1 MLKYFTFFLLLT
13 TASISAQQYP
23 DTLYT
28 PFIAQAAYPHGEGP
42 RVTFDKGHNNF
53 GADVNGYA
61 ALEKLLER
69 DGYRVSTSTH
79 NFGTLKSLEGTDV
92 LVIINALNQENVG
105 TWARPIYSAFTDKEI
120 STLEQWVKRGGM
132 LLMVGDHMPFGGA
145 VKALGAAFGCEWVD
159 GFGRIQPYF
168 WPPSHFEGPE
178 MVNAQSPVISGL
190 QEGEQVSRVATFT
203 GSAFKAPPEAIV
215 ALAFR
220 PENTSVQPDT
230 AWRFKEHSPVIS
242 LEGHAQG
249 ATLDYGKGRVAFWG
263 EAGMLAAQI
272 FRQDWKAGFNS
283 VYAPENAQ
291 MVRNLFHW
299 LSGAKL
305 PFTTPVKQPKAPAK
319 TALATEIE
327 ARLQA
332 MQRAYEGGDLLTV
345 SYFYDEDAVV
355 TGDGF
360 QIKGREAID
369 KYWFSFQ
376 GLTESWQLD
385 SDLVYGTGDLA
396 YQLGKS
402 SISYRNPGSDKVVT
416 DVTRFTLVWRKNF
429 AGNWKIVSDQYAKE

>member
-1 MLKYFTFFLLLT
+1 MLKYFTCLLLT
-13 TASISAQQYP
+13 LTTSLSAQQYP

-28 PFIAQAAYPHGEGP
+28 PFIVQAAYPAGKGP
-42 RVTFDKGHNNF
+42 RVTFDEGHNNF
-53 GADVNGYA
+53 GADIGGYA
-61 ALEKLLER
+61 AMEKLLKR
-69 DGYRVSTSTH
+69 DGYRVSTSIHDFSTS
-79 NFGTLKSLEGTDV
+79 KSLAETDI
-92 LVIINALNQENVG
+92 LVIINALHEDNVRN
-105 TWARPIYSAFTDKEI
+105 WARPIYSAFTDKEI
-120 STLEQWVKRGGM
+120 KNLERWVKQGGV

-145 VKALGAAFGCEWVD
+145 IKSLGAAFGCEWID
-159 GFGRIQPYF
+159 GFGRIQPVY

-178 MVNAQSPVISGL
+178 MVNAQSPVVAGL
-190 QEGEQVSRVATFT
+190 QEGEQVQRIASFT

-220 PENTSVQPDT
+220 PEHTSIQPDT

-242 LEGHAQG
+242 LDGYAQG

-263 EAGMLAAQI
+263 EAGMLAAQV
-272 FRQDWKAGFNS
+272 FRQDWKAGFNAA
-283 VYAPENAQ
+283 YAPENAQ

-299 LSGAKL
+299 LSDAKV
-305 PFTTPVKQPKAPAK
+305 PFTTPVKKPQIPEK
-319 TALATEIE
+319 TELVKEIE
-327 ARLQA
+327 AQLQS
-332 MQRAYEGGDLLTV
+332 MVVAYESGDLLSC
-345 SYFYDEDAVV
+345 SYFYDDDAVI

-369 KYWFSFQ
+369 KYWFSFE

-385 SDLVYGTGDLA
+385 SDLVYGTGELA

-402 SISYRNPGSDKVVT
+402 TISYRNPGSEKVVT
-416 DVTRFTLVWRKNF
+416 DITRFTLVWRKNF